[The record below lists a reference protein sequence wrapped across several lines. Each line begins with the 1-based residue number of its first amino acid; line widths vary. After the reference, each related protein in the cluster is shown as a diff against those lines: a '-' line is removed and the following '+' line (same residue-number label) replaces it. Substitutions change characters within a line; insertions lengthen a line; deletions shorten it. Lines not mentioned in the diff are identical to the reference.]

1 MDKLVFLYD
10 KLMTTEER
18 KLVNLKM
25 EFISYGLIK
34 AKLYFFNDDKRKRL
48 FAIPVKG
55 VSTKLIYGGIFL
67 LKNYE
72 EWQWKLHA
80 YYNSLQPFTGHSF
93 QEDLFVPTDVK
104 AIPIKFKSLRDIE
117 MNKYEKLSEIEC
129 QIFAGNPVNKKVKH
143 SVARGRYYRIN
154 NVDVKNFI
162 KLIKETQRKTE
173 EKL

>member
-1 MDKLVFLYD
+1 MDKLIFVYD
-10 KLMTTEER
+10 KLMTAEER

-55 VSTKLIYGGIFL
+55 VSTKLVYGGIFL

-72 EWQWKLHA
+72 EWQYKLHA
-80 YYNSLQPFTGHSF
+80 YYNSLQPFIGASF
-93 QEDLFVPTDVK
+93 KEDLFIPMSVK

-117 MNKYEKLSEIEC
+117 MNDYVKLPEVEC
-129 QIFAGNPVNKKVKH
+129 EIFAGNPINEKVKR
-143 SVARGRYYRIN
+143 SVKRGRYYRIN
-154 NVDVKNFI
+154 NVDVNSFI
-162 KLIKETQRKTE
+162 KMIKETQKKME